1 VKKKGLN
8 MKFFQNAGIKS
19 QQKQLQELILKVG
32 VTAGTDYIFKQKN
45 INDMFWC
52 NLKFYSSAIAIYAI
66 SISIYVLRAFNSLL
80 KMQALNYDREGT
92 RTT

>member
-1 VKKKGLN
+1 

-19 QQKQLQELILKVG
+19 QQKKLQELISKVG
-32 VTAGTDYIFKQKN
+32 VTGLITYLSQKN